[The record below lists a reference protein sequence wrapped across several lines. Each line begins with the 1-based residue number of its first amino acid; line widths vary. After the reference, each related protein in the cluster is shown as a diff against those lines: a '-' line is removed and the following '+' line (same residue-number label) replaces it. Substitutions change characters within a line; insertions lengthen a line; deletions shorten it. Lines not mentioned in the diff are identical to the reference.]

1 METGEG
7 LVAVV
12 VIVVALFIVAFLWEL
27 ARRTWYW
34 TAAKIYGWSEEEELV
49 SLLLPAGDRIAH
61 CRSLISHS
69 RLAVSLSCASGLD
82 GICS

>member
-34 TAAKIYGWSEEEELV
+34 TAAKIYGWSEEEKLV
-49 SLLLPAGDRIAH
+49 SLLMPRRRPDRALP
-61 CRSLISHS
+61 
-69 RLAVSLSCASGLD
+69 LADLPQPPRGLSVLCLGA
-82 GICS
+82 